1 MNELED
7 IKLKALLQE
16 MKLESP
22 NANFSTQVMN
32 RIFEESNA
40 LESIKSQSVLGRGF
54 WIIIVLFLVLLLAAF
69 VIANTG
75 AQTSDLTQQLLPSL
89 NGELSNTYSNF
100 FSRMGSLPLSIGGI
114 LVGASVL
121 LFIDRIISSNQK
133 LFTV

>member
-22 NANFSTQVMN
+22 NEKFSTQVMN

-40 LESIKSQSVLGRGF
+40 LESIKSQHVLGRGF
-54 WIIIVLFLVLLLAAF
+54 WIFTILFLILILATF
-69 VIANTG
+69 IIANTG
-75 AQTSDLTQQLLPSL
+75 AQTSDLTQQLLPSF

-100 FSRMGSLPLSIGGI
+100 FSRMGGLPLSIGGI
-114 LVGASVL
+114 LVGASIL
-121 LFIDRIISSNQK
+121 LFIDRIITSNQK